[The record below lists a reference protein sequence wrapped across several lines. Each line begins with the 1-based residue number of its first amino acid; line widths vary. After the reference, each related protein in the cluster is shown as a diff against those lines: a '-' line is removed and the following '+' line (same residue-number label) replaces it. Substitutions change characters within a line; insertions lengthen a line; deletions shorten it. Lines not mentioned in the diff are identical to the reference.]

1 MERLQEGRQ
10 QWLLFRV
17 KGLSQSVVCEP
28 CPASRALEVWGEMQ
42 IPESYH
48 SPLES
53 LGVGRLE
60 LETKEFILLIS
71 IPHESS
77 IT

>member
-1 MERLQEGRQ
+1 ME
-10 QWLLFRV
+10 V
-17 KGLSQSVVCEP
+17 SVSQSVVCEP
-28 CPASRALEVWGEMQ
+28 CPASRALEVWVEMQ

-48 SPLES
+48 SPVES

-60 LETKEFILLIS
+60 LETREFVLLTS
-71 IPHESS
+71 IPNESS